1 MPTSCSTTRRSSTAC
16 SSQARD
22 GRRKPRS
29 PRWRA
34 PGPGS
39 ASTSRVRRLSSTLD
53 RIDRRGYGAYKDLSG
68 SHDFGPFVLFV
79 DRVQRDPFAPPSLI
93 RIRTKVNPFDRDLF
107 ANPVRRV
114 AFEDFLTRS
123 VERGIRRVVRGNR
136 GSGGSGRVEIQRTS
150 QVVLPR
156 TSIVVEPGSIE
167 ARMAVGLPAQGRSVD
182 ARAAKKVLLEE
193 LPEVVRRG
201 LIPALEG
208 DVDVE
213 RARLH
218 VESVEDAD
226 YLRGLLPELGLMAFV
241 ADGAVL
247 PRESGASD
255 RPLGDGAVPF
265 MSSEEYRVEVDLPN
279 RGTISGMG
287 VPGGITLVAG
297 GGFHGKSTLL
307 LALSWGVYDHV
318 PGDGRELVVARG
330 DAVKIRA
337 EDGRSVTGVDISA
350 MIGQLTGG
358 ATTENF
364 STSNASGSTSQ
375 AANIA
380 EAVEAGTSLLLV
392 DEDTSATNFMIRDE
406 RMRELVK
413 SEPISPFIDLVRPL
427 HRSLGISTV
436 VVVGGVGDYL
446 DVADRVILLEDYA
459 PSDATPRS
467 REVKEMFPPRAPLTP
482 REVRSPRKRVADPS
496 PINLRRGKR
505 QTARSKGL
513 HTIEL
518 GRERVDLTY
527 LEQLAEAGQTEAVA
541 RIVGEWVAAGKVRDM
556 RDLLTEALASV
567 AQNGLDSL
575 GGFRGHPG
583 EMSLPRTQELAAA
596 MNRIR
601 ALRARPGT

>member
-1 MPTSCSTTRRSSTAC
+1 MQRL
-16 SSQARD
+16 RD
-22 GRRKPRS
+22 
-29 PRWRA
+29 A
-34 PGPGS
+34 
-39 ASTSRVRRLSSTLD
+39 LE
-53 RIDRRGYGAYKDLSG
+53 RIDRKGYGAYRDLSG
-68 SHDFGPFVLFV
+68 SHDFGSFTLFV

-93 RIRTKVNPFDRDLF
+93 RIRTRENPFDPNLF

-123 VERGIRRVVRGNR
+123 VERAIQRIVRGNR

-156 TSIVVEPGSIE
+156 TSMVVTPDYVE
-167 ARMAVGLPAQGRSVD
+167 ARMAVGLPARGRSVD
-182 ARAAKKVLLEE
+182 ARAAKTMLLEE
-193 LPEVVRRG
+193 LPEFVSRALV
-201 LIPALEG
+201 PAPQG
-208 DVDVE
+208 GVE
-213 RARLH
+213 VGRSRLH
-218 VESVEDAD
+218 VEVVEDAD
-226 YLRGLLPELGLMAFV
+226 HLRGRLPGLGLVAFV

-255 RPLGDGAVPF
+255 RPLGDDAVPF
-265 MSSEEYRVEVDLPN
+265 ESPEEYRVEVDLPN
-279 RGTISGMG
+279 RGIVSGMG
-287 VPGGITLVAG
+287 VPEGVTLVAG

-307 LALSWGVYDHV
+307 SALSWGVYDHV
-318 PGDGRELVVARG
+318 PGDGRELVVARD

-337 EDGRSVTGVDISA
+337 EDGRSVSGVDISA
-350 MIGQLTGG
+350 MIGDLPGG
-358 ATTENF
+358 RSTEDF
-364 STSNASGSTSQ
+364 STPNASGSTSQ

-380 EAVEAGTSLLLV
+380 EAIEAGTSLLLV

-406 RMRELVK
+406 RMRELVR

-427 HRSLGISTV
+427 SRTLGVSTV

-446 DVADRVILLEDYA
+446 DVADRVILLEDFR
-459 PSDATPRS
+459 PSDATPRA

-496 PINLRRGKR
+496 PIDLRRGKR
-505 QTARSKGL
+505 QTARGKGL

-518 GRERVDLTY
+518 GRERVDLSY

-541 RIVGEWVAAGKVRDM
+541 RIVGEWVAAGEVSDV
-556 RDLLTEALASV
+556 RDLLTEALAPV

-575 GGFRGHPG
+575 GAFRGHPG
-583 EMSLPRTQELAAA
+583 EMSLPRAQELAAA

-601 ALRARPGT
+601 SLKTRPNT